1 MNILTTDKIKKSLI
15 ENLKSNTIKNK
26 ILILSKDPTEEV
38 ISYKRAIVKRCKDF
52 AIDYIEKEFK
62 DESQDEILSFINA
75 YPKDYGFIVLSPF
88 GNDELTYLKKNIEL
102 KDLDAFTY
110 KSKGLAMKGDKAYL
124 PATARAVTLF
134 LEDRFEDLTGKNIVL
149 ANNTEI
155 IGKPLAL
162 YLITKRATLT
172 VINSSTQNRKEII
185 KNADIFIS
193 AIGKA
198 KYFDRSY
205 FRENITLIDVGTSVL
220 DGKIYGDIDYDSLD
234 GMDIDVLT
242 NKKGIG
248 AITTLSLLESLL

>member
-1 MNILTTDKIKKSLI
+1 MNILTSDNIKKRLI
-15 ENLKSNTIKNK
+15 EKLQGEKTENK
-26 ILILSKDPTEEV
+26 ILILSKNPSQEV
-38 ISYKRAIVKRCKDF
+38 LSYKNAIIKRCEKFD
-52 AIDYIEKEFK
+52 IDYIDKEFDK
-62 DESQDEILSFINA
+62 EDQEEILSFINSF
-75 YPKDYGFIVLSPF
+75 PKDYGFIILSPF
-88 GNDELTYLKKNIEL
+88 GDEDLSYLKNNIKL

-110 KSKGLAMKGDKAYL
+110 KSKGLAMKGDKKYL
-124 PATARAVTLF
+124 PATARAVALF

-185 KNADIFIS
+185 KKADIFIS

-205 FRENITLIDVGTSVL
+205 FRENMTLIDVGTSVL
-220 DGKIYGDIDYDSLD
+220 DGKIYGDIDYDSLED
-234 GMDIDVLT
+234 MDIDVLT